1 MAGRA
6 ADSMVPNP
14 HCLRQEMTM
23 PPDTKILPV
32 PGREQTTYSLNLDR
46 CAIEI
51 SLRPLG
57 LPLARAR
64 LRAREGALEMTGQPP
79 VASIGLEVQATPDRV
94 SMPLG
99 AALFRSTSHHG
110 RLVFTANDVEMIV
123 APQPIAVQGEP
134 SLSLTARLV
143 HVDEHAVVL
152 AARGPVRWLWL
163 EAAMEFTR

>member
-1 MAGRA
+1 
-6 ADSMVPNP
+6 
-14 HCLRQEMTM
+14 M
-23 PPDTKILPV
+23 PPDTKVLPV
-32 PGREQTTYSLNLDR
+32 PGQEQTTYSLNPDR

-64 LRAREGALEMTGQPP
+64 LRAREGALEVTGSPP
-79 VASIGLEVQATPDRV
+79 IASIRLEVQATPDRV

-99 AALFRSTSHHG
+99 AALFRSTFHRG
-110 RLVFTANDVEMIV
+110 QLVFTAADVEMTV
-123 APQPIAVQGEP
+123 TPQPIAVKGI
-134 SLSLTARLV
+134 SLTARFV

-152 AARGPVRWLWL
+152 AARGPVRWLWV